1 MVVQTPKVVHQKSDP
16 DTLQGFGRDPLVC
29 LPASLGYTLVE
40 ESLRGLDYT
49 PNLVEDSLRL
59 RAAWDYTPNL
69 VEDSL
74 RLRAL

>member
-16 DTLQGFGRDPLVC
+16 DTLQGFGHDRLVC

-40 ESLRGLDYT
+40 EPLRGLDYTPNLVEEPLRGLDYT

-59 RAAWDYTPNL
+59 RAL
-69 VEDSL
+69 
-74 RLRAL
+74 